1 MAARHWTLE
10 DIPWD
15 RFDPSKVDPDLL
27 RLVKAASLVEYNGG
41 DYAAY
46 LCNVF
51 PDDPKFQEAARLWAA
66 VYVHDLARTHD
77 GTCSRHGADAAR
89 LLDTDP
95 TLLAHLA
102 RGGLESADLPAVA
115 EAVRVHSLPGEVAP
129 DHPHRRLVRLLKDA
143 DGLDRVRLRD
153 LDPRRLRHDEAR
165 ALVPFAQRL
174 LAASEQG
181 LHRDPAPF
189 LALFGI
195 AGDLI
200 R

>member
-1 MAARHWTLE
+1 MRLVSPIPLPLAEIAPGAARFGRRSHTHGPAHVARVMIHAFLLL
-10 DIPWD
+10 
-15 RFDPSKVDPDLL
+15 DLTGA
-27 RLVKAASLVEYNGG
+27 RE
-41 DYAAY
+41 
-46 LCNVF
+46 
-51 PDDPKFQEAARLWAA
+51 EATRLWAA